1 MGRRGDASGPRA
13 KFSQLLPYLLE
24 HKRVLGFVIVLSI
37 LGALASLA
45 QPLLVSQ
52 VITVVQKGNPL
63 GSLVWGLIALVVVSG
78 LISGYQ
84 HYLLQRTGEGVVL
97 SSRRKLIGR
106 MLRLPISEFDT
117 RRTGD
122 LVSRVGSDTTLLRAV
137 LTQGLVEAI
146 GGSLTFVGALIAM
159 LVIDPVLLGLTVLV
173 IAASVVTV
181 TLLSQ
186 RIRVASL
193 AAQVKVG
200 DLAASVERAISA
212 VRTVRASN
220 ATDREIAAVEED
232 AVGAWKMGIQVAK
245 ISALVVP
252 IAGIAMQVSF
262 LVVLGVGGFRV
273 ASGTITVANLIA
285 FILFLFL
292 MIVPLGQAFGA
303 ITSVNSALGALG
315 RIQEII
321 DLPAEDQFDREIA
334 PLAITVGAAN
344 ESVRPDAPAISF
356 EDVHFGYAVAPDV
369 EPDPAGVAGVA
380 EAAGVA
386 QAAGVAEAA
395 GVAQS
400 AGVAES
406 AVEVPSAPETVIVA
420 PALIGSVLAEPDLLE
435 ASLGAANANA
445 ADDAAAL
452 AALDAAADPDGGMRR
467 LPTAADLFGTVP
479 PDVDT
484 DTSAPRAVD
493 LSTAPAFGTSATV
506 ASPDFAVATVAAAS
520 DGPQHVRADRLVH
533 APDDDATPTASTVQA
548 SGMDGADGIPLEN
561 TTGAGAGPAAALAP
575 DLAVAAAA
583 GEPRPVL
590 SGVSFSAPRG
600 RRTALVGPS
609 GAGKSTILALIERF
623 YDPNAGIVRL
633 GGLDIRTLDRTALRS
648 QIGYVEQDA
657 PVLAGSLRDNLTLA
671 TPDATDE
678 ECIAVLH
685 AVNLGEVL
693 DRDPAGLGAAVGES
707 GVMLSGGER
716 QRLAIARAL
725 LAAPPILLLDESTSS
740 LDGVNEQMMRAAI
753 DAVAVNRTL
762 IVIAHRLST
771 VVDSDQIVVLDHG
784 RVIGTGTHS
793 ELVASTPLYRELAKH
808 QLLV

>member
-1 MGRRGDASGPRA
+1 MPRRSGTAAASGARRSPARGGRRGRDSAAEAGPRA
-13 KFSQLLPYLLE
+13 RFSQLLPYLFE
-24 HKRVLGFVIVLSI
+24 HKKVLAFVTVLSVLG
-37 LGALASLA
+37 AAASLA

-52 VITVVQKGNPL
+52 VIDIVGKGHPL
-63 GSLVWGLIALVVVSG
+63 GGIVWGLIALVVVSG

-97 SSRRKLIGR
+97 SSRKRLIAR

-173 IAASVVTV
+173 IAVSVVTV

-186 RIRVASL
+186 RIRTASH
-193 AAQVKVG
+193 AAQAKVG
-200 DLAASVERAISA
+200 DLASSVERAISA

-220 ATDREIAAVEED
+220 ATDREITAVEED
-232 AVGAWKMGIQVAK
+232 ARGAWRMGIKVAK

-273 ASGTITVANLIA
+273 ASGAITVANLVA
-285 FILFLFL
+285 FILFLFM
-292 MIVPLGQAFGA
+292 MIMPLGQAFGA
-303 ITSVNSALGALG
+303 VTSVNAALGALG
-315 RIQEII
+315 RIEEII
-321 DLPAEDQFDREIA
+321 NLPAEDQFDRDIA
-334 PLAITVGAAN
+334 PLAVMVGAAN
-344 ESVRPDAPAISF
+344 VSVNPDAAAIDF
-356 EDVHFGYAVAPDV
+356 DDVHFAYATAAVPVDVAVPVDAAVPVGGAVPD
-369 EPDPAGVAGVA
+369 GVA
-380 EAAGVA
+380 
-386 QAAGVAEAA
+386 
-395 GVAQS
+395 
-400 AGVAES
+400 
-406 AVEVPSAPETVIVA
+406 VPV
-420 PALIGSVLAEPDLLE
+420 
-435 ASLGAANANA
+435 
-445 ADDAAAL
+445 DAAVPVGGAV
-452 AALDAAADPDGGMRR
+452 PVDGEQ
-467 LPTAADLFGTVP
+467 
-479 PDVDT
+479 
-484 DTSAPRAVD
+484 
-493 LSTAPAFGTSATV
+493 
-506 ASPDFAVATVAAAS
+506 
-520 DGPQHVRADRLVH
+520 DGDENRTGKDR
-533 APDDDATPTASTVQA
+533 
-548 SGMDGADGIPLEN
+548 E
-561 TTGAGAGPAAALAP
+561 
-575 DLAVAAAA
+575 
-583 GEPRPVL
+583 PVL
-590 SGVSFSAPRG
+590 RGVSFSAPRG
-600 RRTALVGPS
+600 LRTALVGPS

-623 YDPNAGIVRL
+623 YDPTGGVVRM
-633 GGLDIRTLDRTALRS
+633 GGLDIRSLDRTALRS

-657 PVLAGSLRDNLTLA
+657 PVLAGSIRDNLTLS

-678 ECIAVLH
+678 ECIAVMH
-685 AVNLGEVL
+685 AVNLTEVL
-693 DRDPAGLGAAVGES
+693 ERDPAGLGAAVGED

-740 LDGVNEQMMRAAI
+740 LDSVNEQMMRAAI
-753 DAVAVNRTL
+753 DAVAENRTL

-784 RVIGTGTHS
+784 KVVGTGTHS